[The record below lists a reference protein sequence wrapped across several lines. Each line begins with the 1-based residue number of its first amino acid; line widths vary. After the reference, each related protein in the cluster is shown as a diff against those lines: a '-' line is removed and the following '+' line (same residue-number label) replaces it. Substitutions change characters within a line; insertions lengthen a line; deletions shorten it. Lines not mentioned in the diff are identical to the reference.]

1 MVDGRDI
8 QRRYERFRQA
18 LSVSA
23 HGPINTIGV
32 VFDRIVFLAAVGH
45 ALAARVETGKCR
57 FYAIGGI
64 IRKGQRYGAGGR
76 KGSQVRVEY
85 AVLADG
91 LLQGIGQRV
100 EGERV

>member
-45 ALAARVETGKCR
+45 ALAARVEPGKCR

-64 IRKGQRYGAGGR
+64 IGKGQRYGGGGR
-76 KGSQVRVEY
+76 NGSQVRVAY
-85 AVLADG
+85 DVFADG
-91 LLQGIGQRV
+91 ILDRESTRLDSSN
-100 EGERV
+100 